1 MSILTGFLKQTC
13 LWQTPVSYTVNN
25 VPILST
31 GQIVKCRWARQSE
44 FVTDAAGD
52 VIAIDTV
59 VYLGVAVTVG
69 DVLTN
74 GVDVVKVVNFHE
86 FVAFNGVSLG
96 VCAKCQHM

>member
-1 MSILTGFLKQTC
+1 MSILTGFLRQTC

-25 VPILST
+25 VPILSI
-31 GQIVKCRWARQSE
+31 GQTVKCRWVKQSE

-59 VYLGVAVTVG
+59 VYLEMSVTVG
-69 DVLTN
+69 DVLTYN
-74 GVDVVKVVNFHE
+74 TDVVKIVSIRE
-86 FVAFNGVSLG
+86 FVSFNGVSLG